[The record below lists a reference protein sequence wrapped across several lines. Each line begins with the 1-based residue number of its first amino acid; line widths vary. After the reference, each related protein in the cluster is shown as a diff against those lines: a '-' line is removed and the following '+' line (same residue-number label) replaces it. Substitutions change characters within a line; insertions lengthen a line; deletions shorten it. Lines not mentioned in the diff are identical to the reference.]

1 MKGNTVAVKK
11 QSKTNWKNILFC
23 CLVLAFPLIQFAVF
37 YIGVNFNSIFLS
49 LKNYDYETGAYSF
62 AGFDNFKMVVYN
74 FKELYVLKKSLGNSI
89 ILICC
94 SIFIGMTLSVHFSFF
109 IHKKVFGYKTYKVV
123 LFLPNIVSMIVMV
136 LVFKYFVES
145 ALPDILEKITHKKQ
159 EGLLANPDTT
169 FGVLIF
175 FSVWVGFGVQ
185 MLMFSGAMSGI
196 DESVIEAAQLDGVSF
211 FQELYLIV
219 FPLIFPTV
227 ITFITVGVAAIFT
240 NQMNL
245 YSFYG
250 SKAPND
256 VSTLGY
262 YFYKQTLS
270 ASIGEYPYLA
280 AFGIVMSCFSIP
292 VTIAVRKLLEKVGEK
307 F

>member
-1 MKGNTVAVKK
+1 MKSNIVAVKK
-11 QSKTNWKNILFC
+11 RKKTNWKNVVFC

-37 YIGVNFNSIFLS
+37 YIGVNFNSIVLS
-49 LKNYDYETGAYSF
+49 LKNYDYDTGTYSF
-62 AGFDNFKMVVYN
+62 AGLDNFKLVIHN
-74 FKELYVLKKSLGNSI
+74 FKELYVLKKSFVNSV

-94 SIFIGMTLSVHFSFF
+94 SLFIGMSLSIHFSFF
-109 IHKKVFGYKTYKVV
+109 IHKKVFGYKVYKIV

-136 LVFKYFVES
+136 LVFKYFIES
-145 ALPDILEKITHKKQ
+145 ALPDILEQITHKSQ
-159 EGLLANPDTT
+159 EGLLSNPDTT

-175 FSVWVGFGVQ
+175 FSIWVGFGVQ

-196 DESVIEAAQLDGVSF
+196 DESIIEAAQLDGVSF

-219 FPLIFPTV
+219 FPLIFPTIV
-227 ITFITVGVAAIFT
+227 TFITVGVAAIFT

-262 YFYKQTLS
+262 YFYKETIK
-270 ASIGEYPYLA
+270 ATIGEYPYLA
-280 AFGIVMSCFSIP
+280 AFGLVMSCFSIP
-292 VTIAVRKLLEKVGEK
+292 VTIGVRKLLEKFGER